1 MDIGPGKIRGIYLKG
16 NECVRPI
23 FAEWMKPLKNLG
35 MTYLITAPI
44 VSEHDG
50 FRAVG
55 LPGFHFLQ
63 NRKELD
69 DRLAH
74 TNMDVYECLIP
85 EGLMQSSVVIA
96 TFVYHTAMRDELLP
110 RITPVSLS

>member
-1 MDIGPGKIRGIYLKG
+1 MTHIITEPIG
-16 NECVRPI
+16 
-23 FAEWMKPLKNLG
+23 
-35 MTYLITAPI
+35 
-44 VSEHDG
+44 SEDDG

-63 NRKELD
+63 DRKELD

-74 TNMDVYECLIP
+74 TNMDVYERLIP
-85 EGLMQSSVVIA
+85 EGLMQSSVVMA

-110 RITPVSLS
+110 RIPPITRK